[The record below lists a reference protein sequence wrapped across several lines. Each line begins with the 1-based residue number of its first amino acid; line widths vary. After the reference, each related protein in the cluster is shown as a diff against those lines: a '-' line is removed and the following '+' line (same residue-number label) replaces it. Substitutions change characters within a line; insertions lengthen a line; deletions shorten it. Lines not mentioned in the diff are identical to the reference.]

1 MWESRDIA
9 LVIILAVTSFIY
21 TVFLGQLGN
30 LFTGIL
36 GFNYLFIIGHAI
48 IISFSFLIY
57 EGRRWRFLL
66 QSMIVAL
73 LTLPTFQS
81 GAPFDLLAR
90 APMIIGSFFADAIF
104 NSLYPYFCLK
114 NKVVLW
120 AILVPVAF
128 LIITPLTMAVNL
140 FLFYTSEAF
149 LLYVNVFLLLLPVTM
164 TEAIIGGFVG
174 YKIFKRIS
182 DGKLLKYHSDQL

>member
-57 EGRRWRFLL
+57 VGRRWRFLL

-104 NSLYPYFCLK
+104 NSLYPYFWLR

-128 LIITPLTMAVNL
+128 LLITPLTMAANL

-149 LLYVNVFLLLLPVTM
+149 ILYVNVFLLLLPVTM

-174 YKIFKRIS
+174 YKIFKRIP

>member
-1 MWESRDIA
+1 MWDSKELAR
-9 LVIILAVTSFIY
+9 VILLAVASFIY

-30 LFTGIL
+30 MITGIMGL
-36 GFNYLFIIGHAI
+36 NYLFIIGHAI

-90 APMIIGSFFADAIF
+90 TPMIIGSFFADAIF
-104 NSLYPYFCLK
+104 NSLYRYFCLK

-128 LIITPLTMAVNL
+128 LLITPSTMAVNL

-182 DGKLLKYHSDQL
+182 DAKLLKFHSDQF

>member
-57 EGRRWRFLL
+57 KGRRWRFLL

-90 APMIIGSFFADAIF
+90 APMIIGSFFADATF
-104 NSLYPYFCLK
+104 NSLYPYFCLR

-128 LIITPLTMAVNL
+128 LLITPLTMAVNL

-164 TEAIIGGFVG
+164 TEAIFGGFVG
-174 YKIFKRIS
+174 YKIFKRIP

>member
-104 NSLYPYFCLK
+104 NSLYPYFWLR

-128 LIITPLTMAVNL
+128 LLITPLTMAVNL

-174 YKIFKRIS
+174 YKIFKRIP

>member
-9 LVIILAVTSFIY
+9 LVIILAVISFIY

-90 APMIIGSFFADAIF
+90 APMIVGSFFADAIF
-104 NSLYPYFCLK
+104 NSLYPYFCLR

-128 LIITPLTMAVNL
+128 LLITPLTMAVNL

-174 YKIFKRIS
+174 YKIFKRIP
-182 DGKLLKYHSDQL
+182 DGKLWKYHSDQ

>member
-73 LTLPTFQS
+73 LTLPSFQS

-90 APMIIGSFFADAIF
+90 ATF
-104 NSLYPYFCLK
+104 NSLYPYFCLR

-128 LIITPLTMAVNL
+128 LLITPLTMAANL

-149 LLYVNVFLLLLPVTM
+149 ILYVNVFLLLLPVTM

-174 YKIFKRIS
+174 YKIFKRIP

>member
-104 NSLYPYFCLK
+104 NSLYPYFCLR

-128 LIITPLTMAVNL
+128 LLITPLTMAANL

-149 LLYVNVFLLLLPVTM
+149 ILYVNVFLLLLPVTM

-174 YKIFKRIS
+174 YKIFKRIP

>member
-104 NSLYPYFCLK
+104 NSLYPYFCLR

-128 LIITPLTMAVNL
+128 LLITPLTMAVNL
-140 FLFYTSEAF
+140 FLFYASEAF
-149 LLYVNVFLLLLPVTM
+149 ILYVNVFLLLLPVTM

-174 YKIFKRIS
+174 YKIFKRIP
-182 DGKLLKYHSDQL
+182 DGKSMKYHSDQL

>member
-90 APMIIGSFFADAIF
+90 APMIIGSFFADATF
-104 NSLYPYFCLK
+104 NSLYPYFCLR

-128 LIITPLTMAVNL
+128 LLITPLTMAANL

-149 LLYVNVFLLLLPVTM
+149 ILYVNVFLLLLPVTM

-174 YKIFKRIS
+174 YKIFKRIP